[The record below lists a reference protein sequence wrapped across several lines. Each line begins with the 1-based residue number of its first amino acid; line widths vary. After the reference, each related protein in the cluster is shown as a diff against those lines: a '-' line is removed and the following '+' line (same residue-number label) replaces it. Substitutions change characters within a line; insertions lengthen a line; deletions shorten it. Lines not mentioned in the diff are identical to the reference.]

1 MAAEQRA
8 SLIKLTM
15 AASAR
20 PSFLLRLDEA
30 TDHVQ
35 GVLSAPVTL
44 IEYGDYECP
53 LCFQANAALKV
64 ILPHF
69 GDSLRYVFRHFPL
82 REVHPYAEL
91 AAEAAEAAGAQ
102 GKFWLMHDL
111 LFSMQHHLKDK
122 HLRGYAAQLGL
133 DMARYEN
140 EMKDHIYLQRV
151 QEQLQ
156 SGQHLAIRSTPAFYV
171 NGVFA
176 DVSFGL
182 EHLHQAIERAL
193 AA

>member
-1 MAAEQRA
+1 M
-8 SLIKLTM
+8 T
-15 AASAR
+15 ASAR
-20 PSFLLRLDEA
+20 PNSFLRVDEA
-30 TDHVQ
+30 TDHIQ
-35 GVLSAPVTL
+35 GAASAPVTL

-53 LCFQANAALKV
+53 ACFQATAALKV

-69 GDSLRYVFRHFPL
+69 GDDVRFVFRHFPL
-82 REVHPYAEL
+82 REVHPHAEL

-102 GKFWLMHDL
+102 GKFWAMHDL

-122 HLRGYAAQLGL
+122 HLQGYAAELGL

-140 EMKDHIYLQRV
+140 EMKDHVYLQRV
-151 QEQLQ
+151 QEQIQ
-156 SGQHLAIRSTPAFYV
+156 SGQRLAIRSTPAFYV
-171 NGVFA
+171 NGVVT

-182 EHLHQAIERAL
+182 QHLHEAIERAL

>member
-1 MAAEQRA
+1 M
-8 SLIKLTM
+8 T
-15 AASAR
+15 ASAR
-20 PSFLLRLDEA
+20 PNPLLRIDEA
-30 TDHVQ
+30 TDHVW
-35 GVLSAPVTL
+35 GALSAPVRL

-53 LCFQANAALKV
+53 SCFQATAALKV

-69 GDSLRYVFRHFPL
+69 GDDLRFAFRHFPL
-82 REVHPYAEL
+82 REVHPHAEL

-102 GKFWLMHDL
+102 GKFWPMHDL
-111 LFSMQHHLKDK
+111 LFSTQHHLKEK
-122 HLRGYAAQLGL
+122 HLQGYAAQLGL

-140 EMKDHIYLQRV
+140 EIKDHVYLQRV
-151 QEQLQ
+151 QEQIQ
-156 SGQHLAIRSTPAFYV
+156 SGHHLTIRSTPAFYV
-171 NGVFA
+171 NGVYA